1 MCECYVLHSHP
12 FRSFL
17 PQPPV
22 VSSYACGDQ
31 YSVEYLRGAIHRHL
45 ELFLCVCFYSPIVY
59 TTSSGCLC
67 FPKLQAG
74 CPQFRDTVRLC
85 PGFPSLHHILE
96 AFSRQQ
102 AGKTIVLTDCFP
114 FLQDHCSL
122 LRDGQS
128 LEKYCF
134 TYFVLS
140 GRRINLILIEI
151 QQSILEKAA
160 FELSLLRC
168 NSLDR

>member
-45 ELFLCVCFYSPIVY
+45 ELFLCVCFYSPIFY
-59 TTSSGCLC
+59 TTSSGFLC

-85 PGFPSLHHILE
+85 PGFPSSHHILE

-122 LRDGQS
+122 LCDGQS
-128 LEKYCF
+128 RKVLFHIFCSFRQENKSNPY
-134 TYFVLS
+134 YFNLARS
-140 GRRINLILIEI
+140 GSPNVI
-151 QQSILEKAA
+151 
-160 FELSLLRC
+160 
-168 NSLDR
+168 